1 MLCIQTEKI
10 STLWLQKQIWKY
22 AKISNIRMERQEF
35 QDLIVQILR
44 RKRIKIKVI

>member
-22 AKISNIRMERQEF
+22 AKISNIRMERQELETAS
-35 QDLIVQILR
+35 QPKGLLR
-44 RKRIKIKVI
+44 MNL